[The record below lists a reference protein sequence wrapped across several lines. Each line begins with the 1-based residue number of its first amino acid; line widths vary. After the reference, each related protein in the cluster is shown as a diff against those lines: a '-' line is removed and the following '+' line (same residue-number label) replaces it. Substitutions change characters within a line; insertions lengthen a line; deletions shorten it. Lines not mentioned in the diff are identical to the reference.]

1 MIKLKR
7 WAFLLLCVAAI
18 TARAATP
25 EETAAT
31 LVVFNS
37 SDPTSTSLAQ
47 YYSQQRQIPAANLIG
62 LPCALTEEISRDEY
76 NTTIA
81 GPLRQ
86 RLLDGGFWQISGGM
100 VTATKV
106 RFVAVIRGVPL
117 KIRPIPR
124 PVPSVAPGATPAP
137 MPPVPP
143 LERDEASVDSELACL
158 GLPIPTPAGPIK
170 NPYADK
176 VTPILDSFVD
186 PGILLVCR
194 LDAPTERAV
203 RSMIDGAIAAE
214 KTGLW
219 GWAYL
224 DSRGIT
230 SGPYLEGDQWLGIA
244 ANNLRG
250 RGVPVLW
257 DKAPETLPAGYPVTD
272 AAYYLGWYD
281 GDVSGPFR
289 ELDFRF
295 LPGAVAVH
303 LHSFSAST
311 LRNVAAGWCGPIL
324 EHGAAATVG
333 NVYEPYLTLTSHLDV
348 LTARLLDGYTFAEAA
363 YSSLVALS
371 WMNVSLGDP
380 LYRPYAA
387 WKDPVVSGS
396 ANIWQK
402 YRQAVLGASGS
413 IIAAAPD
420 LQSDAASTGSS
431 MFLESLGAAQAD
443 GGDFPGSLQSVNSA
457 LAMKNPPLITYRL
470 QLEKFGL
477 LGATG
482 KRDQAKSLLE
492 KMLAANQPPSQK
504 LLLLQ
509 LQNRFF
515 PVATPSPTR

>member
-1 MIKLKR
+1 M
-7 WAFLLLCVAAI
+7 
-18 TARAATP
+18 
-25 EETAAT
+25 
-31 LVVFNS
+31 
-37 SDPTSTSLAQ
+37 D
-47 YYSQQRQIPAANLIG
+47 
-62 LPCALTEEISRDEY
+62 
-76 NTTIA
+76 
-81 GPLRQ
+81 
-86 RLLDGGFWQISGGM
+86 GGM

-137 MPPVPP
+137 APQVPP

-194 LDAPTERAV
+194 LDAPTEGAV

-214 KTGLW
+214 KTASGL
-219 GWAYL
+219 GLHRLARHHQRAVP
-224 DSRGIT
+224 RGR
-230 SGPYLEGDQWLGIA
+230 PVAQHR

-348 LTARLLDGYTFAEAA
+348 LTPA
-363 YSSLVALS
+363 
-371 WMNVSLGDP
+371 
-380 LYRPYAA
+380 
-387 WKDPVVSGS
+387 
-396 ANIWQK
+396 
-402 YRQAVLGASGS
+402 
-413 IIAAAPD
+413 
-420 LQSDAASTGSS
+420 SS
-431 MFLESLGAAQAD
+431 MATPL
-443 GGDFPGSLQSVNSA
+443 PR
-457 LAMKNPPLITYRL
+457 PPI
-470 QLEKFGL
+470 
-477 LGATG
+477 
-482 KRDQAKSLLE
+482 
-492 KMLAANQPPSQK
+492 PPSS
-504 LLLLQ
+504 
-509 LQNRFF
+509 
-515 PVATPSPTR
+515 PSPG